1 MSYRLGC
8 ILLAGGQSAR
18 FGGNKLVSV
27 HPVSN
32 KALVAHSAQQL
43 LELPSV
49 TNSRATLA
57 THPDVIHC
65 LPQPVVV
72 TGKWDLSVREALAH
86 APVSLVTNSL
96 WQEGIASSIREGV
109 KHLVGSAS
117 PRFEASQTN
126 PSHIL
131 ITLADLP
138 RLTAHDLAN
147 LVAAS
152 NANPTHVVC
161 SEWCDDGS
169 GNSAFKAKPETKPKL
184 TVPAI
189 FPATAFKALLAL
201 TGDVGAKPV
210 IKDYE
215 KLGKVT
221 AVSIPNAQ
229 FDIDTPQDWSPLAD

>member
-18 FGGNKLVSV
+18 FGSNKLMSV

-32 KALVAHSAQQL
+32 KPLVAHSAQQL

-49 TNSRATLA
+49 TNSHATLV
-57 THPDVIHC
+57 THTDAIHY

-86 APVSLVTNSL
+86 VPVSLVTNSL

-117 PRFEASQTN
+117 PRLEASQAN

-138 RLTAHDLAN
+138 RLTAHDLAD

-152 NANPTHVVC
+152 CANPTHIVC
-161 SEWCDDGS
+161 SKWSDDSSGS
-169 GNSAFKAKPETKPKL
+169 SSISAKPKL

-210 IKDYE
+210 IKGYE
-215 KLGKVT
+215 KVGKVT

-229 FDIDTPQDWSPLAD
+229 FDIDTPQDWTPLAD

>member
-8 ILLAGGQSAR
+8 ILLAGGQSVR

-32 KALVAHSAQQL
+32 KPLVAHSAQQL
-43 LELPSV
+43 VELPSV
-49 TNSRATLA
+49 TNSHATLA
-57 THPDVIHC
+57 THTDAIHY
-65 LPQPVVV
+65 LPQSVVV

-86 APVSLVTNSL
+86 VPVSLVTNSL

-109 KHLVGSAS
+109 KHLLGNAS
-117 PRFEASQTN
+117 PRLEAGKVN

-152 NANPTHVVC
+152 NANPTHIVC
-161 SEWCDDGS
+161 SEWSDDGS
-169 GNSAFKAKPETKPKL
+169 GASSISTKTKL

-210 IKDYE
+210 INDYE

>member
-32 KALVAHSAQQL
+32 KPLVAHSAQQL
-43 LELPSV
+43 LGLPSV
-49 TNSRATLA
+49 TNSHATLA
-57 THPDVIHC
+57 THTDAIHY

-72 TGKWDLSVREALAH
+72 TGKWDLSVRDALAH
-86 APVSLVTNSL
+86 VPVSLVKNSL
-96 WQEGIASSIREGV
+96 WEEGIASSIREGV
-109 KHLVGSAS
+109 RYLLGNAS
-117 PRFEASQTN
+117 PIIETGQAN

-152 NANPTHVVC
+152 CANPTHIVC
-161 SEWCDDGS
+161 SQWSDDGS
-169 GNSAFKAKPETKPKL
+169 DKSALKPKL

-210 IKDYE
+210 IKGYE
-215 KLGKVT
+215 KKGKVT
-221 AVSIPNAQ
+221 GVSIPNAQ
-229 FDIDTPQDWSPLAD
+229 FDIDTPQDWTPLAD

>member
-32 KALVAHSAQQL
+32 KPLVAHSAQQL

-49 TNSRATLA
+49 TNSHATLE
-57 THPDVIHC
+57 THTDAIHY
-65 LPQPVVV
+65 LSQPVVV
-72 TGKWDLSVREALAH
+72 TGKWDLSVREALVH
-86 APVSLVTNSL
+86 VPVSLVTNSL

-109 KHLVGSAS
+109 KYLVGNAS
-117 PRFEASQTN
+117 PSLEPSQAN

-147 LVAAS
+147 LVVAS
-152 NANPTHVVC
+152 CANPANIVC
-161 SEWCDDGS
+161 SKWSDDGS
-169 GNSAFKAKPETKPKL
+169 GKSALKTKL

-189 FPATAFKALLAL
+189 FPAAAFKALLAL

-210 IKDYE
+210 IKGYE
-215 KLGKVT
+215 KEGKVT

-229 FDIDTPQDWSPLAD
+229 FDIDTPQDWTPLAD

>member
-1 MSYRLGC
+1 
-8 ILLAGGQSAR
+8 
-18 FGGNKLVSV
+18 
-27 HPVSN
+27 VSN
-32 KALVAHSAQQL
+32 KPLVAHSAQQL
-43 LELPSV
+43 VELPSV
-49 TNSRATLA
+49 TNSHATLA
-57 THPDVIHC
+57 THTDAIHY
-65 LPQPVVV
+65 LPQSVVV

-86 APVSLVTNSL
+86 VPVSLVTNSL

-109 KHLVGSAS
+109 KHLLGNAS
-117 PRFEASQTN
+117 PRLEAGKVN

-138 RLTAHDLAN
+138 RLTAHELAN

-152 NANPTHVVC
+152 NANPTHIVC
-161 SEWCDDGS
+161 SEWSDDGS
-169 GNSAFKAKPETKPKL
+169 GASSISTKTKL

-210 IKDYE
+210 INDYE

>member
-32 KALVAHSAQQL
+32 KPLVAHSAQQL
-43 LELPSV
+43 VELPSV
-49 TNSRATLA
+49 TNSYATLA
-57 THPDVIHC
+57 THTDAIHY
-65 LPQPVVV
+65 LPQSVVV

-86 APVSLVTNSL
+86 VPVSLVTNSL

-109 KHLVGSAS
+109 KHLLGNAS
-117 PRFEASQTN
+117 PRLEAGKVN

-152 NANPTHVVC
+152 NANPTHIVC
-161 SEWCDDGS
+161 SEWSDDGS
-169 GNSAFKAKPETKPKL
+169 GASSISTKTKL

-210 IKDYE
+210 INDYE

>member
-32 KALVAHSAQQL
+32 KPLVAHSAQQL
-43 LELPSV
+43 LKLPSV
-49 TNSRATLA
+49 TNIHATLA
-57 THPDVIHC
+57 TYADVIHC

-72 TGKWDLSVREALAH
+72 TGKWDLSVRDALAH
-86 APVSLVTNSL
+86 LPVSLVTNSL

-109 KHLVGSAS
+109 KHLVGNAS
-117 PRFEASQTN
+117 PRTETGQAN

-152 NANPTHVVC
+152 CANPAHIVC
-161 SEWCDDGS
+161 SEWSDDGTGAIS
-169 GNSAFKAKPETKPKL
+169 ISAKPKL

-189 FPATAFKALLAL
+189 FPAAAFKALLTL

-215 KLGKVT
+215 KEGKVT

-229 FDIDTPQDWSPLAD
+229 FDIDTPQDWTPLAD

>member
-32 KALVAHSAQQL
+32 KPLVAHSAQQL
-43 LELPSV
+43 VELPSV
-49 TNSRATLA
+49 TNSHATLA
-57 THPDVIHC
+57 THTDAIHY
-65 LPQPVVV
+65 LPQSVVV

-86 APVSLVTNSL
+86 VPVSLVTNSL

-109 KHLVGSAS
+109 KHLLGNAS
-117 PRFEASQTN
+117 PRLEAGKVN

-138 RLTAHDLAN
+138 RLTAQDLAS

-152 NANPTHVVC
+152 NANPTHLVC

-169 GNSAFKAKPETKPKL
+169 GNSAFKAKPETKTKL

-215 KLGKVT
+215 KEGKVT

>member
-32 KALVAHSAQQL
+32 KPLVAHSAQQL
-43 LELPSV
+43 VELPSV
-49 TNSRATLA
+49 TNSYATLA
-57 THPDVIHC
+57 THTDAIHY
-65 LPQPVVV
+65 LPQSVVV

-86 APVSLVTNSL
+86 VPVSLVTNSL

-109 KHLVGSAS
+109 KHLLGNAS
-117 PRFEASQTN
+117 PRLEAGKVN

-152 NANPTHVVC
+152 NANPTHIVC
-161 SEWCDDGS
+161 SEWSDDGS
-169 GNSAFKAKPETKPKL
+169 GASSISTKTKL

-210 IKDYE
+210 INDYK

-229 FDIDTPQDWSPLAD
+229 FDIDTPQDWTPLAD

>member
-27 HPVSN
+27 HPVSD
-32 KALVAHSAQQL
+32 KPLVAHSAQQL

-49 TNSRATLA
+49 INSHATLA
-57 THPDVIHC
+57 THTDAIHY
-65 LPQPVVV
+65 LSQPTVV
-72 TGKWDLSVREALAH
+72 TGKWDLSVREALSH
-86 APVSLVTNSL
+86 VPVSLVTNSL

-109 KHLVGSAS
+109 KHLLGSAS
-117 PRFEASQTN
+117 PNLEANQTT
-126 PSHIL
+126 PSHML
-131 ITLADLP
+131 IALADLP

-152 NANPTHVVC
+152 YANPTHIVC
-161 SEWCDDGS
+161 SKWSDEGS
-169 GNSAFKAKPETKPKL
+169 GNSAFNTKLKL

-210 IKDYE
+210 IKGYE
-215 KLGKVT
+215 KEGKVT

-229 FDIDTPQDWSPLAD
+229 FDIDTPQDWTPLAN

>member
-32 KALVAHSAQQL
+32 KPLVAHSAQQL
-43 LELPSV
+43 LELPRAIN
-49 TNSRATLA
+49 TYATLA
-57 THPDVIHC
+57 TYADVIHC

-72 TGKWDLSVREALAH
+72 TGKWDLSVRDALAH

-109 KHLVGSAS
+109 KHLLGNAS
-117 PRFEASQTN
+117 PSLEASQTTL
-126 PSHIL
+126 SHIL

-152 NANPTHVVC
+152 CANPTHIVC
-161 SEWCDDGS
+161 SKWSDDGS
-169 GNSAFKAKPETKPKL
+169 GKSALKTKL

-215 KLGKVT
+215 KVGKVT

-229 FDIDTPQDWSPLAD
+229 FDIDTPQDWTPLAN

>member
-32 KALVAHSAQQL
+32 KPLVAHSAQQL

-49 TNSRATLA
+49 TNSHATLEA
-57 THPDVIHC
+57 HTDAIHY

-72 TGKWDLSVREALAH
+72 TGKWDLSVRDALAH
-86 APVSLVTNSL
+86 VPVSLVTNSL

-109 KHLVGSAS
+109 KYLVGNAS
-117 PRFEASQTN
+117 QSLEASQTTL
-126 PSHIL
+126 SHIL

-138 RLTAHDLAN
+138 RLAAHDLAN

-152 NANPTHVVC
+152 CANPTHIVC
-161 SEWCDDGS
+161 SQWSDDGS
-169 GNSAFKAKPETKPKL
+169 DNSPFETKPKL

-210 IKDYE
+210 IKGYE
-215 KLGKVT
+215 KEGKVT

-229 FDIDTPQDWSPLAD
+229 FDIDTPQDWTPLAN

>member
-8 ILLAGGQSAR
+8 ILLAGGQSVR

-32 KALVAHSAQQL
+32 KPLVAHSAQQL
-43 LELPSV
+43 VELPSV
-49 TNSRATLA
+49 TNSHATLA
-57 THPDVIHC
+57 THTDAIHY
-65 LPQPVVV
+65 LPQSVVV

-86 APVSLVTNSL
+86 VPVSLVTNSL

-109 KHLVGSAS
+109 KHLLGNAS
-117 PRFEASQTN
+117 PRLEAGKVN

-138 RLTAHDLAN
+138 RLTAHELAN

-152 NANPTHVVC
+152 NANPTHIVC
-161 SEWCDDGS
+161 SEWSDDGS
-169 GNSAFKAKPETKPKL
+169 GASSISTKTKL

-210 IKDYE
+210 INDYE

>member
-32 KALVAHSAQQL
+32 QPLVAHSAQQL

-49 TNSRATLA
+49 TNPHATLA
-57 THPDVIHC
+57 THADAIHY

-72 TGKWDLSVREALAH
+72 TGKWDLSVRDALAH
-86 APVSLVTNSL
+86 VPVSVITNSL

-109 KHLVGSAS
+109 KYFLGSAS
-117 PRFEASQTN
+117 SRLEPSQAN

-138 RLTAHDLAN
+138 RLMAHDLAN

-152 NANPTHVVC
+152 CANPTHIVC
-161 SEWCDDGS
+161 SKWSDDGS
-169 GNSAFKAKPETKPKL
+169 GKRVLKTKL

-201 TGDVGAKPV
+201 TGDVGAKSV

-215 KLGKVT
+215 KEGKVT

-229 FDIDTPQDWSPLAD
+229 FDIDTPQDWTPLAD

>member
-32 KALVAHSAQQL
+32 KPLVAHSAQQL

-49 TNSRATLA
+49 TNSHATLA
-57 THPDVIHC
+57 IHY

-72 TGKWDLSVREALAH
+72 TGKWDLSVRDALAH
-86 APVSLVTNSL
+86 EPVSLVTNSL

-109 KHLVGSAS
+109 KFLLGSAS
-117 PRFEASQTN
+117 PCLEASQAN

-152 NANPTHVVC
+152 CANPAHIVC
-161 SEWCDDGS
+161 SKWSDDGS
-169 GNSAFKAKPETKPKL
+169 DNSPFETKPKH

-210 IKDYE
+210 IKGYE
-215 KLGKVT
+215 KEGKVT

-229 FDIDTPQDWSPLAD
+229 FDIDTPQDWTPLAD